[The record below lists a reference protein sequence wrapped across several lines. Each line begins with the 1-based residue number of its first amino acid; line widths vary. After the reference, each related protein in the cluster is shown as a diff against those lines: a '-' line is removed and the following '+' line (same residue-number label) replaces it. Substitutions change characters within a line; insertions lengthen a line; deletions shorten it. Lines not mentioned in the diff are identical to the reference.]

1 MLRRFLFRF
10 GLSLVAG
17 LVPASALA
25 QICFLQPFGNTRCI
39 DPADDPSPLGVFGM
53 YFNMF
58 YPWLVGVAAGIALLM
73 VLTGGIN
80 IIQAGGDQGKR
91 QEGIERLKWAIIGL
105 LFLLFANVI
114 LQTLNPTF
122 FK

>member
-1 MLRRFLFRF
+1 MFRRFSIRL
-10 GLSLVAG
+10 GLG
-17 LVPASALA
+17 LAIALAPVSAVA
-25 QICFLQPFGNTRCI
+25 QICFLQPFGGTRCI
-39 DPADDPSPLGVFGM
+39 DPNNDPSPLGVFGM

-58 YPWLVGVAAGIALLM
+58 YPWLVGVAAGLALLM